1 MSNESIIKLS
11 QDPMVLKDPKL
22 QTEVRNY
29 LEPLIQAMID
39 QAVKQKTEELENKI
53 KELERQNKVLADYL
67 EIDPKTQCVGLDE
80 KWNSLSYP
88 EKCRRE
94 RLGERER
101 ESINPLWTGIK
112 SFIGMVNTRF
122 EDLDTR
128 LEQIGK
134 PEEVP
139 AMIDGV
145 HRIRAELLAKK
156 LLTIPPLDSRGN
168 FIWKTRDIKAFF
180 LSDEVPEKYHIK
192 KEDRTTVGLIL
203 DALIEMY
210 EGFEIGPKKTK
221 RPEGSGKKHGM
232 NKERYVEVFK
242 NQVRRK

>member
-1 MSNESIIKLS
+1 MSIESIRKIS
-11 QDPMVLKDPKL
+11 QDQMVLKDPEL

-29 LEPLIQAMID
+29 LEPLIQGMID
-39 QAVKQKTEELENKI
+39 QAVKQRTQELENQI
-53 KELERQNKVLADYL
+53 KELKRQNKVLADYL

-80 KWNSLSYP
+80 EWNSLSYK
-88 EKCRRE
+88 EQLRRE
-94 RLGERER
+94 QLGECER

-112 SFIGMVNTRF
+112 SFIGMINTRF

-156 LLTIPPLDSRGN
+156 LMTIPPLDARGN
-168 FIWKTRDIKAFF
+168 FIWKTRDIKLFF
-180 LSDEVPEKYHIK
+180 RSPEVSEKYWIS
-192 KEDRTTVGLIL
+192 KEDRTTVGLVL

-221 RPEGSGKKHGM
+221 RPEGSGKKQGA

-242 NQVRRK
+242 NRVQRK